1 MEILIDQEKRNLK
14 FETYSNGNIAIMLT
28 QYNDEFGFDE
38 PYDCPTRN
46 IEGLQQDELALR
58 NYQVHNYSEIFEK
71 LGIVEKPHRY
81 IRSGIVN
88 FPIHKLTPKFSL
100 LLKKS

>member
-1 MEILIDQEKRNLK
+1 MEIFIEQEKLNLK
-14 FETYSNGNIAIMLT
+14 FGSYLINKGISILLT
-28 QYNDEFGFDE
+28 QDNEYGFPE

-46 IEGLQQDELALR
+46 IEGLQQDELALC
-58 NYQVHNYSEIFEK
+58 NYQGPNYSEIFEK

-81 IRSGIVN
+81 IQSDFVN

-100 LLKKS
+100 IQKKS